1 MYAQSINRTKERIMT
16 TPSIRTNQWPLDV
29 TAPSRSRAAS
39 IALWIVQIAT
49 AAMFLLAGSSKL
61 AGVPAMVGLFGAIG
75 IGQWFRYLTGSIE
88 VVSAILLLIP
98 SLAFF
103 GALLLVPTMVAAV
116 LTHLFIVGGNPA
128 PAIVLGSAAAGIAW
142 TRRRGR

>member
-1 MYAQSINRTKERIMT
+1 MT
-16 TPSIRTNQWPLDV
+16 TQSIRTNQWPFAA
-29 TAPSRSRAAS
+29 TPRARSRAGA
-39 IALWIVQIAT
+39 ITLWIVQIAT
-49 AAMFLLAGSSKL
+49 AAMFLLAGSLKL
-61 AGVPAMVGLFGAIG
+61 AGIPVEVALFDAIG

-88 VVSAILLLIP
+88 VVSAILLLVP

-103 GALLLVPTMVAAV
+103 GALLLVPTMVGAV

-128 PAIVLGSAAAGIAW
+128 PALVLGTAAAAIAW

>member
-1 MYAQSINRTKERIMT
+1 MHSPSVEQKEIVVT
-16 TPSIRTNQWPLDV
+16 TPSIRTNPWPLEV
-29 TAPSRSRAAS
+29 TSRSRSRAGT
-39 IALWIVQIAT
+39 IALWTVQIA
-49 AAMFLLAGSSKL
+49 AAALFLFVGSLKL
-61 AGVPAMVGLFGAIG
+61 AGAPMLVALFDAIG

-98 SLAFF
+98 SLAFY
-103 GALLLVPTMVAAV
+103 GALLLVPTMVGAV

-128 PAIVLGSAAAGIAW
+128 PAAVLLAAAATIAW

>member
-1 MYAQSINRTKERIMT
+1 MT
-16 TPSIRTNQWPLDV
+16 TTSVRTAQWPV
-29 TAPSRSRAAS
+29 ESTQRSRSRVGT

-49 AAMFLLAGSSKL
+49 AAMFLFVGSLKL
-61 AGVPAMVGLFGAIG
+61 AGVPAMVGLFDAIG

-98 SLAFF
+98 SLAFY
-103 GALLLVPTMVAAV
+103 GALLLVPTMVGAV

-128 PAIVLGSAAAGIAW
+128 PAAVLLAAAATIAW
-142 TRRRGR
+142 TRRTGR

>member
-1 MYAQSINRTKERIMT
+1 MT
-16 TPSIRTNQWPLDV
+16 TPSIRTNQWPLEI
-29 TAPSRSRAAS
+29 TPRSRSRAGT
-39 IALWIVQIAT
+39 IALWILQIAT

-61 AGVPAMVGLFGAIG
+61 AGASAMVGLFEGIG
-75 IGQWFRYLTGSIE
+75 IGQWFRYLTGTIE

-103 GALLLVPTMVAAV
+103 GALLLVPTMVGAV

-128 PAIVLGSAAAGIAW
+128 PAIVLGASAAAIAW
-142 TRRRGR
+142 TRSRGR

>member
-1 MYAQSINRTKERIMT
+1 MATSTSRTV
-16 TPSIRTNQWPLDV
+16 QWPFEV
-29 TAPSRSRAAS
+29 APQSRSRAGT

-61 AGVPAMVGLFGAIG
+61 AGVPAMVGLFDAIG

-98 SLAFF
+98 SLAFY
-103 GALLLVPTMVAAV
+103 GALLLVPTMVGAV

-128 PAIVLGSAAAGIAW
+128 PAAVLLAAAATIAW

>member
-1 MYAQSINRTKERIMT
+1 MT
-16 TPSIRTNQWPLDV
+16 TQSIRTNEWPFAA
-29 TAPSRSRAAS
+29 TPRARSRAGT
-39 IALWIVQIAT
+39 ITLWIVQIAT
-49 AAMFLLAGSSKL
+49 AAMFLLAGSLKL
-61 AGVPAMVGLFGAIG
+61 AGIPIEVALFDAIG

-88 VVSAILLLIP
+88 VVSAILLLVP

-103 GALLLVPTMVAAV
+103 GALLLVPTMVGAV

-128 PAIVLGSAAAGIAW
+128 PALVLGTAAAAIAW

>member
-1 MYAQSINRTKERIMT
+1 MT
-16 TPSIRTNQWPLDV
+16 TPSIRTNQWPFEA
-29 TAPSRSRAAS
+29 TPRPRPRAGT

-61 AGVPAMVGLFGAIG
+61 AGVPAMVGLFDAIG

-88 VVSAILLLIP
+88 VVSAILLLVP

-103 GALLLVPTMVAAV
+103 GALLLVPTMVGAV

-128 PAIVLGSAAAGIAW
+128 LALVLGVAAAAIAW
-142 TRRRGR
+142 TRRSGR